1 MPKANK
7 KCLVTKSLSEKPKK
21 QLAIKPTVVLETP
34 TMVAKHTK
42 RGILIALLQ
51 RPEGAT
57 IQDLAEAL
65 GWQRHSVHGVIS
77 GVIKKQLGFQVAHVR
92 ELRGL
97 VYRIA
102 A

>member
-1 MPKANK
+1 M
-7 KCLVTKSLSEKPKK
+7 TKSVKKPAITKTPTEKPKK
-21 QLAIKPTVVLETP
+21 ILVVTPAAVPEKPVP
-34 TMVAKHTK
+34 VAKHTK
-42 RGILIALLQ
+42 RGILITLLQ

-57 IQDLAEAL
+57 IHDLAEAT

-77 GVIKKQLGFQVAHVR
+77 GIIKKQLGYQVAHVR
-92 ELRGL
+92 ETRGL

>member
-1 MPKANK
+1 MPK
-7 KCLVTKSLSEKPKK
+7 VTKKPTSSKTTVEKPK
-21 QLAIKPTVVLETP
+21 TVLVIAPAAEP
-34 TMVAKHTK
+34 KVPAPVAKHTK
-42 RGILIALLQ
+42 RGILITLLQ

-57 IQDLAEAL
+57 IGDLAEAT

-77 GVIKKQLGFQVAHVR
+77 GVIKKRLGYQVAHVR
-92 ELRGL
+92 EPRGL